1 MASSFIPR
9 QYLMEAFSGV
19 CNLIFSGMDMFGDQT
34 QRAKSKGGCIRELHS
49 NLVRRYNWSLL

>member
-49 NLVRRYNWSLL
+49 NLVRRYNW